1 MGSTV
6 VLSDKTR
13 IFDSHTDNLILKLFK
28 NLRKMNL
35 QGTRLWEKQIDKD
48 VAFLFNKWDV
58 QEFCAN
64 KDAYT
69 GLVLECKSKTHG
81 SSVIKM
87 YPPFLS
93 RRFVKES
100 FIISQL
106 RDYPQATLLDVE
118 PSRNAMLL
126 ERIIP
131 GNYIDFEAD
140 KKEIAEMFLSMREKR
155 LKVKDVLNI
164 PNEIKGIIAQ
174 TEDELEVAS
183 KYNYFPKLLTHLVGT
198 AGKIYEKSFGG
209 ETKYLLHGDAY
220 YKNALKSGNGIRII
234 DPVGYVDAFVFE
246 YMPFLAYELVN
257 HSVLSEYRKKY
268 YELVNFFSTFTD
280 TSKFNEATYIFLVKQ
295 LVPSVYEANDGY
307 VRANKYMQLIKELFL
322 DDYNKPVL

>member
-1 MGSTV
+1 
-6 VLSDKTR
+6 
-13 IFDSHTDNLILKLFK
+13 
-28 NLRKMNL
+28 
-35 QGTRLWEKQIDKD
+35 
-48 VAFLFNKWDV
+48 
-58 QEFCAN
+58 
-64 KDAYT
+64 
-69 GLVLECKSKTHG
+69 
-81 SSVIKM
+81 
-87 YPPFLS
+87 
-93 RRFVKES
+93 
-100 FIISQL
+100 
-106 RDYPQATLLDVE
+106 
-118 PSRNAMLL
+118 MLL

-140 KKEIAEMFLSMREKR
+140 KKEIAEMFLSMKDNR

-183 KYNYFPKLLTHLVGT
+183 KYNYYPKLLTHLVGT
-198 AGKIYEKSFGG
+198 AGKIYENSFGG

-234 DPVGYVDAFVFE
+234 DPVGYVDAFIFE
-246 YMPFLAYELVN
+246 YMPFLTYELIN
-257 HSVLSEYRKKY
+257 HSVLREYRKKY
-268 YELVNFFSTFTD
+268 YELVNFFSSFTD